1 MDRIMIIKIK
11 GPIES
16 SKSIHLL
23 MFHIDPKFS
32 LKCVNDSGDAGN
44 LFANAMSPGFTGI
57 LYFNKLNFIHHFQDL
72 NH

>member
-11 GPIES
+11 EPIES

-32 LKCVNDSGDAGN
+32 LKCVNDSGHAGIF
-44 LFANAMSPGFTGI
+44 LQMPCPQASLGSFI
-57 LYFNKLNFIHHFQDL
+57 LIN
-72 NH
+72 